1 MDFDVSFWGDIIQPV
16 TVFSVAMQGWGFKGH
31 VDNDNE
37 ALDQHGEEQEYDAS
51 LKTGPLKSCIL
62 S

>member
-1 MDFDVSFWGDIIQPV
+1 
-16 TVFSVAMQGWGFKGH
+16 MQGWSFKGY

-37 ALDQHGEEQEYDAS
+37 ALDQHGEEWEYDAS